1 MAAEDRRNV
10 MLVAMNANTHA
21 VRLSIGGM
29 NCAGC
34 VATVE
39 KTLKNVPGVS
49 EATVN
54 FAEHT
59 ASVSGTA
66 DPKTLIGAVV
76 AAGYEAAELKSR
88 AAEDEKAAAEAAY
101 YRSLQRKTLV
111 AGMVAAPLFVGE
123 MFMLLPAL
131 HSPGGRLYGLIAG
144 LITLFV
150 LVYSGG
156 HFFRGA
162 WKSFRNHNAN
172 MDTLIALGTGAAW
185 VYSMAVVAAPQLVPT
200 LAQHAYF
207 EAAVVIIALIN
218 LGQLLEIRARGKT
231 SQAIKRLIGLQPRTA
246 RVLRDGRE
254 LDIPIEEVGLSE
266 TVRVRPGEKIPV
278 DGVIL
283 DGHSNVDES
292 MLTGE
297 PLPVAK
303 KTGDN
308 VTGGTLNA
316 SGSFLFR
323 ATRIGEDTVLAR
335 IIEMVR
341 RAQNSKPA
349 IGRLAD
355 KISAVFVPSVLI
367 IAVVTFLAWFNIG
380 PAPVIGF
387 ALVATMTVLV
397 IACPCALGLATPIS
411 IIVGVGKAAESGI
424 LIRNGE
430 ALQQASRL
438 TTVVLDKTG
447 TVTEGHPAV
456 VGIIPAAGW
465 TEEAVLRLA
474 ASIEAGSEHPL
485 AAAIV
490 AMAKQKALD
499 LIPVKAFEAVA
510 GHGVRARTPNPPVPP
525 FEKGGRRGDL
535 VVEGRRGDL
544 VVEGRRDLASASTF
558 SAGEAAGFEVLLGN
572 PRLMQQHG
580 VNIEPLYPHAHTA
593 ALLGQTPIYLAVDG
607 QAAGI
612 VAIADPVKPD
622 SQAAIARLHALGL
635 KVVMLTGDNAATA
648 QAVAGQVGIDEVFA
662 EVLPAD
668 KAAKVIALQA
678 RGEIVGMVG
687 DGINDAPA
695 LAQANVGFAIGTGT
709 DVAIESADVALMRGS
724 LHGVADAIAISSAT
738 VRNIKQNLF
747 GAFFY
752 NILGI
757 PIAAGALYPLF
768 GLLLNPM
775 IAGAAMA
782 LSSVTV
788 VSNANRLRWFKSA

>member
-1 MAAEDRRNV
+1 MAA
-10 MLVAMNANTHA
+10 MNTTPRA

-39 KTLKNVPGVS
+39 KTLKSVPGVS
-49 EATVN
+49 EAAVSL
-54 FAEHT
+54 AERT

-66 DPKTLIGAVV
+66 DAGALIRAVV

-88 AAEDEKAAAEAAY
+88 AAEDEKVAAEAAY
-101 YRSLQRKTLV
+101 YRSLQRKTLF
-111 AGMVAAPLFVGE
+111 AGIVAAPLFVGE

-144 LITLFV
+144 LVTLSV

-207 EAAVVIIALIN
+207 EAAAVIIALIN

-231 SQAIKRLIGLQPRTA
+231 SQAIKRLVGLQPRTA
-246 RVLRDGRE
+246 RVVREGKE

-278 DGVIL
+278 DGVVL

-303 KTGDN
+303 KTGDA

-323 ATRIGEDTVLAR
+323 ATRIGEETVLAR

-367 IAVVTFLAWFNIG
+367 IAVVTFLVWFNIG
-380 PAPVIGF
+380 PAPVLGF

-456 VGIIPAAGW
+456 VGIFPAEGW
-465 TEEAVLRLA
+465 KKEDVSRLA

-485 AAAIV
+485 AQAVVQAATTRGLVLAPAIG
-490 AMAKQKALD
+490 
-499 LIPVKAFEAVA
+499 FEALS
-510 GHGVRARTPNPPVPP
+510 GFGVRAQ
-525 FEKGGRRGDL
+525 
-535 VVEGRRGDL
+535 VEGK
-544 VVEGRRDLASASTF
+544 T
-558 SAGEAAGFEVLLGN
+558 VLLGN
-572 PRLMQQHG
+572 PRLMENSS
-580 VNIEPLYPHAHTA
+580 VDIAALSSHAQSA

-612 VAIADPVKPD
+612 VAIADPIKSD

-648 QAVAGQVGIDEVFA
+648 QAVAGQVGIDEILA

-668 KAAKVIALQA
+668 KAAKVIELQA

-724 LHGVADAIAISSAT
+724 LHGVADAITISAAT
-738 VRNIKQNLF
+738 VRNIQQNLF

-757 PIAAGALYPLF
+757 PIAAGVLYPLF

-782 LSSVTV
+782 MSSVTV
-788 VSNANRLRWFKSA
+788 VSNANRLRLFKSA

>member
-1 MAAEDRRNV
+1 
-10 MLVAMNANTHA
+10 
-21 VRLSIGGM
+21 
-29 NCAGC
+29 
-34 VATVE
+34 
-39 KTLKNVPGVS
+39 
-49 EATVN
+49 
-54 FAEHT
+54 
-59 ASVSGTA
+59 
-66 DPKTLIGAVV
+66 
-76 AAGYEAAELKSR
+76 
-88 AAEDEKAAAEAAY
+88 
-101 YRSLQRKTLV
+101 
-111 AGMVAAPLFVGE
+111 
-123 MFMLLPAL
+123 
-131 HSPGGRLYGLIAG
+131 
-144 LITLFV
+144 
-150 LVYSGG
+150 
-156 HFFRGA
+156 
-162 WKSFRNHNAN
+162 
-172 MDTLIALGTGAAW
+172 
-185 VYSMAVVAAPQLVPT
+185 
-200 LAQHAYF
+200 
-207 EAAVVIIALIN
+207 
-218 LGQLLEIRARGKT
+218 
-231 SQAIKRLIGLQPRTA
+231 
-246 RVLRDGRE
+246 
-254 LDIPIEEVGLSE
+254 
-266 TVRVRPGEKIPV
+266 
-278 DGVIL
+278 
-283 DGHSNVDES
+283 
-292 MLTGE
+292 
-297 PLPVAK
+297 
-303 KTGDN
+303 

-323 ATRIGEDTVLAR
+323 ATRIGEETVLAR

-367 IAVVTFLAWFNIG
+367 IAVVTFLVWFNIG
-380 PAPVIGF
+380 PAPVLGF

-456 VGIIPAAGW
+456 VGIFPAEGW
-465 TEEAVLRLA
+465 KKEDVSRLA

-485 AAAIV
+485 AQAVVQAATTRGLVLAPAIG
-490 AMAKQKALD
+490 
-499 LIPVKAFEAVA
+499 FEALS
-510 GHGVRARTPNPPVPP
+510 GFGVRAQ
-525 FEKGGRRGDL
+525 
-535 VVEGRRGDL
+535 VEGK
-544 VVEGRRDLASASTF
+544 T
-558 SAGEAAGFEVLLGN
+558 VLLGN
-572 PRLMQQHG
+572 PRLMENSSVDIG
-580 VNIEPLYPHAHTA
+580 ALSSHAQSA

-612 VAIADPVKPD
+612 VAIADPIKSD

-648 QAVAGQVGIDEVFA
+648 QAVAGQVGIDEILA

-668 KAAKVIALQA
+668 KAAKVIELQA

-724 LHGVADAIAISSAT
+724 LHGVADAITISAAT
-738 VRNIKQNLF
+738 VRNIQQNLF

-757 PIAAGALYPLF
+757 PIAAGVLYPLF

-782 LSSVTV
+782 MSSVTV
-788 VSNANRLRWFKSA
+788 VSNANRLRLFKSA

>member
-1 MAAEDRRNV
+1 MLAA
-10 MLVAMNANTHA
+10 MSTNARA

-66 DPKTLIGAVV
+66 DARALISAVV

-88 AAEDEKAAAEAAY
+88 AAEDEKVAAEAAY
-101 YRSLQRKTLV
+101 YRALRRKTLV

-131 HSPGGRLYGLIAG
+131 HAPGGRLYGLIAG
-144 LITLFV
+144 LVTLFV

-185 VYSMAVVAAPQLVPT
+185 VYSMAVVAAPRLVPT

-207 EAAVVIIALIN
+207 EAAAVIIALIN

-246 RVLRDGRE
+246 RVLRDGKE
-254 LDIPIEEVGLSE
+254 LDIPIEEVGLDE

-278 DGVIL
+278 DGMIL

-292 MLTGE
+292 MLSGE

-303 KTGDN
+303 KTGDS

-316 SGSFLFR
+316 SGTFLFR
-323 ATRIGEDTVLAR
+323 ATRIGEETVLAR

-355 KISAVFVPSVLI
+355 KISAVFVPAVLI
-367 IAVVTFLAWFNIG
+367 IAVVTFLVWFNVG
-380 PAPVIGF
+380 PAPVTGF

-438 TTVVLDKTG
+438 TAVVLDKTG

-456 VGIIPAAGW
+456 VGIFPAKGW
-465 TEEAVLRLA
+465 KKEDVSRLA

-485 AAAIV
+485 AQAVVQAATTRGLVLAPAIG
-490 AMAKQKALD
+490 
-499 LIPVKAFEAVA
+499 FEALS
-510 GHGVRARTPNPPVPP
+510 GFGVRAQ
-525 FEKGGRRGDL
+525 
-535 VVEGRRGDL
+535 VEGK
-544 VVEGRRDLASASTF
+544 T
-558 SAGEAAGFEVLLGN
+558 VLLGN
-572 PRLMQQHG
+572 PRLMQNSSVDIG
-580 VNIEPLYPHAHTA
+580 ALSSHAQSA

-612 VAIADPVKPD
+612 VAIADPIKSG

-709 DVAIESADVALMRGS
+709 DVAIESADVALLRGS
-724 LHGVADAIAISSAT
+724 LHGVADAIAISTAT
-738 VRNIKQNLF
+738 VRNIRQNLF
-747 GAFFY
+747 GAFIY
-752 NILGI
+752 NTLGI

-788 VSNANRLRWFKSA
+788 VSNANRLRWFRSA

>member
-1 MAAEDRRNV
+1 
-10 MLVAMNANTHA
+10 MNTNARA

-39 KTLKNVPGVS
+39 KTLKSVPGVS
-49 EATVN
+49 EAAVSL
-54 FAEHT
+54 AERT

-66 DPKTLIGAVV
+66 DAGALIRAVV

-88 AAEDEKAAAEAAY
+88 AAEDEKVAAEAAY

-144 LITLFV
+144 LVTLFV

-185 VYSMAVVAAPQLVPT
+185 VYSMAVVAAPQLVPM

-207 EAAVVIIALIN
+207 EAAAVIIALIN

-246 RVLRDGRE
+246 RVVRDGKE

-303 KTGDN
+303 KTGDT

-316 SGSFLFR
+316 SGTFLFR
-323 ATRIGEDTVLAR
+323 ATRIGEETVLAR

-355 KISAVFVPSVLI
+355 KISAMFVPSVLI
-367 IAVVTFLAWFNIG
+367 IAIITFLTWFNIG

-456 VGIIPAAGW
+456 VGIFPAEGW
-465 TEEAVLRLA
+465 KKEDVSRLA

-485 AAAIV
+485 AQAVVQAATTRGLVLAPAIG
-490 AMAKQKALD
+490 
-499 LIPVKAFEAVA
+499 FEALS
-510 GHGVRARTPNPPVPP
+510 GFGVRAQ
-525 FEKGGRRGDL
+525 
-535 VVEGRRGDL
+535 VEGK
-544 VVEGRRDLASASTF
+544 T
-558 SAGEAAGFEVLLGN
+558 VLLGN
-572 PRLMQQHG
+572 PRLMENSSVDIG
-580 VNIEPLYPHAHTA
+580 ALSSHAHSA

-612 VAIADPVKPD
+612 VAIADPIKPD

-648 QAVAGQVGIDEVFA
+648 QAVAGQVGIDEVLA

-668 KAAKVIALQA
+668 KAEKVTELQA

-724 LHGVADAIAISSAT
+724 LHGVADAIAISAAT
-738 VRNIKQNLF
+738 VRNIQQNLF

-782 LSSVTV
+782 MSSVTV
-788 VSNANRLRWFKSA
+788 VSNANRLRRYQPPRAEM